1 MPANQDSGPTK
12 CVPEPLSGQC
22 PNRIPGQISGHIPGR
37 PDGWTARLRLM
48 IAARDGRSRVVGK
61 QQLGPLTIQRAFYP
75 EGAPCH
81 LYLLHPPG
89 GVVGG
94 DRLDLEIQIA
104 GGAHALVTA
113 PGATKFYRSAGPLSR
128 QSQRLRVAAGGTLEW
143 FPYNNIFFP
152 GACCALD
159 TRVELAGN
167 ARFIGWEMHCLG
179 RPAIAERFLEGRA
192 EMALTLLRDGRPLL
206 LERLRVEGASSLDG
220 RAGLRGFPV
229 CATLVMTGA
238 GPDTL
243 DAARRTIG
251 ADPGFP
257 AGATLVAD
265 LLLVRALA
273 PAVEPINQLFTGLWS
288 DLRHGMLG
296 LPASPPRIWAT

>member
-1 MPANQDSGPTK
+1 MSTDRDDRPAAS
-12 CVPEPLSGQC
+12 VAEPLFGLI
-22 PNRIPGQISGHIPGR
+22 PNRIRGLIPAQIPAQA
-37 PDGWTARLRLM
+37 DGWAAHLELL

-75 EGAPCH
+75 EGTPCH

-89 GVVGG
+89 GIVGG
-94 DRLDLEIQIA
+94 DRLDIEIQVA

-128 QSQRLRVAAGGTLEW
+128 QSQRLRVAAGGILEW
-143 FPYNNIFFP
+143 FPRDNIFFP

-159 TRVELAGN
+159 TRVELTGD
-167 ARFIGWEMHCLG
+167 ARFIGWEIQCLG
-179 RPAIAERFLEGRA
+179 RPAIAERFHEGRA
-192 EMALTLLRDGRPLL
+192 EIAFTLLRDGRPLL
-206 LERLRVEGASSLDG
+206 LERLRVEGESSLDG
-220 RAGLRGFPV
+220 RAGLRSFPV

-238 GPDTL
+238 GPETL
-243 DAARRTIG
+243 NAARRRID
-251 ADPGFP
+251 AALDYPI
-257 AGATLVAD
+257 GATLVAD

-273 PAVEPINQLFTGLWS
+273 PAVEPVSQLFMGLWS
-288 DLRHGMLG
+288 DLRPGLLG